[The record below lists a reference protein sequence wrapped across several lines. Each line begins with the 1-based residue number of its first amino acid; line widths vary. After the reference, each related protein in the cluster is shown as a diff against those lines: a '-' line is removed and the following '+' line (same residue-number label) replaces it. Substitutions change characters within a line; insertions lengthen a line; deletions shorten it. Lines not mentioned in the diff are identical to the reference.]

1 MLLTITIIIWWLMLA
16 LRTLIGRVMTIS
28 SLVLDSDTGLGLQY
42 DVEVLSTGCANTGG
56 TSWVL
61 YGDSSHSSSQLS

>member
-1 MLLTITIIIWWLMLA
+1 M
-16 LRTLIGRVMTIS
+16 TLS

-61 YGDSSHSSSQLS
+61 YGDSSHSSSELS